1 MDMKKMLELAGIYEA
16 EVSTMTKEAE
26 KDVKKA
32 VSHYYDRLLTDK
44 VGDVEARK
52 MLNALLKSLM

>member
-1 MDMKKMLELAGIYEA
+1 MLELAGIYEA